1 MKKKIRAFIILFIS
15 LLWIACDPG
24 HETVELGDP
33 TTCEGCHTSKETLQL
48 YAEGE
53 AGDGGGGG

>member
-1 MKKKIRAFIILFIS
+1 MKKKIKSFIIVFIS

-24 HETVELGDP
+24 SKTVELGDP
-33 TTCEGCHTSKETLQL
+33 TTCEGCHTSKETLQM

-53 AGDGGGGG
+53 ATGGSGGG

>member
-1 MKKKIRAFIILFIS
+1 MKKKIRTIVIVFVS

-24 HETVELGDP
+24 SKTVELGDP

-53 AGDGGGGG
+53 ASGGTGGG

>member
-1 MKKKIRAFIILFIS
+1 MMKKTKPLIIIFIS
-15 LLWIACDPG
+15 LFWIACDPG
-24 HETVELGDP
+24 SKTVELGDP
-33 TTCEGCHTSKETLQL
+33 TTCEGCHTSKETLQM